1 MNRNFSLNEVMEFRE
16 GMFHKSM
23 ELVSRKG
30 ADYNRVQQLDGDTL
44 FNLRVCEHLG
54 IVNTAER
61 GILVRLSDKF
71 MRLVSLA
78 AEPTDPAVKDE
89 SLADTAA
96 DIHNYVDYL
105 VLMAQARREEMRIR
119 GQAQKVA
126 KTQME
131 GIQAGR
137 PHSES
142 TAAPHTPVGAAVNV
156 YRPPSPSDS

>member
-1 MNRNFSLNEVMEFRE
+1 MNRSFSLNEVIEFRE
-16 GMFHKSM
+16 GMFRKSV

-44 FNLRVCEHLG
+44 FNLRACEYLG

-71 MRLVSLA
+71 MRLISLA

-89 SLADTAA
+89 SITDTVA

-105 VLMAQARREEMRIR
+105 ALMALARLEDVRIR
-119 GQAQKVA
+119 GQADKVA
-126 KTQME
+126 KAQTE
-131 GIQAGR
+131 DIQKGR
-137 PHSES
+137 SYYEP
-142 TAAPHTPVGAAVNV
+142 TAVSRTHAEAAVNV